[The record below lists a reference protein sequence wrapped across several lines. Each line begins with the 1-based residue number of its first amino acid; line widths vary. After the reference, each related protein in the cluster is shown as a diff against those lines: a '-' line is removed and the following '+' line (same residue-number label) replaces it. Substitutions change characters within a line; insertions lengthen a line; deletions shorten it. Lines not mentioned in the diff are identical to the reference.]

1 MTNIPPE
8 FLIDQVQNVNIQG
21 PLVTITFGR
30 MGRGEEGV
38 KEANGTLVERLQVTM
53 TTPNFLNSVNALGQ
67 IAKRIVESNKAQ
79 SDTDEKVAKEV

>member
-1 MTNIPPE
+1 MTNMPPE

-38 KEANGTLVERLQVTM
+38 KEANSTLVERLQVTM

-67 IAKRIVESNKAQ
+67 IAKRSQILMKRWPKKYKLAL
-79 SDTDEKVAKEV
+79 